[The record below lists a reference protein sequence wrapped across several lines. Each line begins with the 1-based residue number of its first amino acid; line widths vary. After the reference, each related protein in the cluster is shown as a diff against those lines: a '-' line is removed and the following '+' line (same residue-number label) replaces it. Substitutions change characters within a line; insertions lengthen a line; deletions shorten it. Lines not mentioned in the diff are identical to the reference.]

1 MQNKLAASLDAKL
14 VRSLTNS
21 ATSVAKNSKQLKG
34 DKNCDA
40 YKQTHSVPGSKVVD
54 KQTMLTMC
62 LPNLCL
68 PYLLNAKSNW
78 LIFLQIMNL
87 SVRCIGINC
96 KLDIFGKSHGF
107 NECDVCI

>member
-1 MQNKLAASLDAKL
+1 MVLPVQCGLGLWHSDNGDKSDKSDKGDVDRKTDLQNKLAASLDAKL

-40 YKQTHSVPGSKVVD
+40 YKQTHSVPESKVVD

-62 LPNLCL
+62 LPTWSL
-68 PYLLNAKSNW
+68 PYLLNAKSN
-78 LIFLQIMNL
+78 
-87 SVRCIGINC
+87 
-96 KLDIFGKSHGF
+96 
-107 NECDVCI
+107 